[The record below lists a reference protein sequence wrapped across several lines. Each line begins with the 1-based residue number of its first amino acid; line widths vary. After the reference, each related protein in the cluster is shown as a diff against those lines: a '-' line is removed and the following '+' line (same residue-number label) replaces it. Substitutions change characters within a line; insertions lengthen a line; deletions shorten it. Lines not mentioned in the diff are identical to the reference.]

1 MNDRLQGRAALVT
14 GAGSGLGRSMAY
26 RFAADGAAVMCA
38 DLNEESAMETAAR
51 IADLGGHSVA
61 MPLDV
66 TDSGA
71 VKESLERTNDEFDG
85 IDIIVNNAGI
95 GGYHGWDATIDVNL
109 SGVYYGLLHGAKM
122 LADHGGGA
130 IVNIASIAGLN
141 ALVTSGGRTTTALA
155 ETGELTPDRS
165 AAYVASKHGVVGL
178 TRQFA
183 INFGQQ
189 GVRVNA
195 ICPGY
200 IYTPMTAGMRERPG
214 AEEMLQS
221 LHPMGRLGQ
230 DDEVASAA
238 AFLVSDDASFITG
251 VALPVDGGYSAR

>member
-1 MNDRLQGRAALVT
+1 MADRLEGRVALVT
-14 GAGSGLGRSMAY
+14 GAGSGLGRAMAR

-38 DLNEESAMETAAR
+38 DINEDGAQDTAAQIAESGGRSSAMR
-51 IADLGGHSVA
+51 
-61 MPLDV
+61 LDV
-66 TDSGA
+66 TDSDA
-71 VKESLERTNDEFDG
+71 VKGSLDRTDSELGG
-85 IDIIVNNAGI
+85 ISIVVNNAGI
-95 GGYHGWDATIDVNL
+95 GGATGWDPTIGVNL
-109 SGVYYGLLHGAKM
+109 SGVYYGLAHGAQM
-122 LADHGGGA
+122 LADRGGGA
-130 IVNIASIAGLN
+130 IVNMASVGGLN
-141 ALVTSGGRTTTALA
+141 AAVGSGQTL
-155 ETGELTPDRS
+155 TGEAPAPDWA

-189 GVRVNA
+189 NVRVNA

-200 IYTPMTAGMRERPG
+200 IVTPMTAGDREAPG
-214 AEEMLQS
+214 GQAFLET

-230 DDEVASAA
+230 DEEVASAA